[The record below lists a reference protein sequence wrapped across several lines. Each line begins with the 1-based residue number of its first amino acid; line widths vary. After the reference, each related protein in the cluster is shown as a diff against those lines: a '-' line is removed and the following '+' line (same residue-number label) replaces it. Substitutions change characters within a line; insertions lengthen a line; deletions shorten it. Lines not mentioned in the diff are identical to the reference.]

1 MKFYE
6 FGTEND
12 KKLVLIHGMSTT
24 WKMSFGEFIEKT
36 QATFHIIAV
45 ALDGHGSLLEYPNEL
60 LSEKTRAAKL

>member
-24 WKMSFGEFIEKT
+24 WKIR
-36 QATFHIIAV
+36 
-45 ALDGHGSLLEYPNEL
+45 SLFRWRRKRK
-60 LSEKTRAAKL
+60 S